1 MAGVAAF
8 AMLLVWGCGKDVT
21 EPPPDIDIEPDVDPV
36 TVQLV
41 FPGLRAEATAAS
53 ADSIPAI
60 RETQLTDSFTVA
72 FWDGNGQV
80 FVPGPDDRVEINV
93 GAGSRWYQ
101 EGARPSHCEVSSV
114 LKPRFR
120 CRFFL
125 GRESASRPR
134 PSRSRCWLCRQPSC
148 WPWVA
153 TR

>member
-1 MAGVAAF
+1 MAGVATF
-8 AMLLVWGCGKDVT
+8 AMLLVSGCGKDVT

-93 GAGSRWYQ
+93 GAGFRSTAEAIMNGRVASRLLRRHFSTRTAGC
-101 EGARPSHCEVSSV
+101 GARIS
-114 LKPRFR
+114 KR
-120 CRFFL
+120 
-125 GRESASRPR
+125 AS
-134 PSRSRCWLCRQPSC
+134 
-148 WPWVA
+148 
-153 TR
+153 

>member
-8 AMLLVWGCGKDVT
+8 AMLLVSGCGKDVT

-72 FWDGNGQV
+72 FWDGEGQV
-80 FVPGPDDRVEINV
+80 FVPGPEDRVEITV
-93 GAGSRWYQ
+93 GAGLEIGVRRGGRVFRFEAAPLPGSR
-101 EGARPSHCEVSSV
+101 
-114 LKPRFR
+114 
-120 CRFFL
+120 
-125 GRESASRPR
+125 
-134 PSRSRCWLCRQPSC
+134 
-148 WPWVA
+148 
-153 TR
+153 